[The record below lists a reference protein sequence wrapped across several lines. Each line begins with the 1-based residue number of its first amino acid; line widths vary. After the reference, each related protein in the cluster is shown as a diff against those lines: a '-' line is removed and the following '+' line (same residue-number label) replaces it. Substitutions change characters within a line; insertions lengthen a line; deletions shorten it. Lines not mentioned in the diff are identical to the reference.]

1 MTDHPAGFVA
11 GAGAVVPTRND
22 GVIDEGA
29 LRSFHMRNLTLTS
42 RGGTMADHLVGFVA
56 GAGAGGLTE
65 NDAAIDEGA
74 LRTSTM
80 VLLLYLVEM
89 RRKSSHL

>member
-11 GAGAVVPTRND
+11 GAGAYDLTRNS
-22 GVIDEGA
+22 GAADEGA
-29 LRSFHMRNLTLTS
+29 LRSFHMWNLTLMS
-42 RGGTMADHLVGFVA
+42 RGGTLTDHLVGFVA
-56 GAGAGGLTE
+56 GTGAGGLTE

-80 VLLLYLVEM
+80 VLLLHLVEM

>member
-11 GAGAVVPTRND
+11 GAVAGDLTRND
-22 GVIDEGA
+22 GAADEGA
-29 LRSFHMRNLTLTS
+29 LRSFHMRNLTLIS
-42 RGGTMADHLVGFVA
+42 RGGTLADNLAGIVA
-56 GAGAGGLTE
+56 GVGAGGLTE
-65 NDAAIDEGA
+65 NDTAIDQGA

-89 RRKSSHL
+89 RRRSSHL